1 MKLKVFETIISHFVN
16 LGISSPK
23 QKEQPNIK
31 QNGAYVI
38 L

>member
-1 MKLKVFETIISHFVN
+1 MKLKVFGTIISHLVN
-16 LGISSPK
+16 LGITSPK
-23 QKEQPNIK
+23 QEEQPNIK